1 MARPPSRLAHII
13 SLRAAAS
20 DPSRTAAHQRPAG
33 QPRALQPDRVADRR
47 ARRHDQRRH
56 RLRQRVDAGVGGQ
69 LGRQPVGQRRVHQRV
84 LGAQER
90 AGDARL
96 DVGLLVGDDRAARH
110 LGPGPGRGRDAYQR
124 HRRGLVG
131 DAARG
136 EPQVG
141 AALSGHQPRR
151 LGGVHR
157 RSAAQRH
164 HGVTAGAGQRLGRPA
179 RPPPPSARRRPS
191 RTARRR
197 EAARCAAATP
207 GTNWSSPLSMI
218 RNGRSAP
225 SSSSTAP
232 SWEATPS
239 PNLILTGR
247 WLRNGA
253 IIAGPF
259 ESRFDGVSDGNGAR
273 LATSA

>member
-13 SLRAAAS
+13 SLRARGVGSVA
-20 DPSRTAAHQRPAG
+20 DGPHQRPAG

-56 RLRQRVDAGVGGQ
+56 RLRQRVDPGVGGQ

-96 DVGLLVGDDRAARH
+96 DVGLLVGDDRAARY
-110 LGPGPGRGRDAYQR
+110 LRPGPGRGRDAHQR

-141 AALSGHQPRR
+141 AALPDHQPRR

-164 HGVTAGAGQRLGRPA
+164 HRVAARCRQRLGGLLDHRHRRLA
-179 RPPPPSARRRPS
+179 RVLLEPHGAVQRRDRRGHAGHELVEPPVHDQERALG
-191 RTARRR
+191 ALLLQH
-197 EAARCAAATP
+197 
-207 GTNWSSPLSMI
+207 GTELGGDAVAEPDLD
-218 RNGRSAP
+218 RQVVAKRGDHR
-225 SSSSTAP
+225 
-232 SWEATPS
+232 
-239 PNLILTGR
+239 
-247 WLRNGA
+247 
-253 IIAGPF
+253 GPF
-259 ESRFDGVSDGNGAR
+259 ESGSTVSPTATVPGC
-273 LATSA
+273 ATSA